1 MTDRERAAHATTQT
15 FGLGLVTAA
24 LLAVVILTFVLFD
37 GEDVVMFVILTAIA
51 GGATFLT
58 WRFDTQWARALGLVG
73 TVLSLGGFF
82 LGFGLFQVFSPIEFT
97 LAMVYVLGV
106 LLSLV
111 TGIMAIVASA
121 RHKAGP
127 SRREPLVPKVA
138 LGLIGIAAVVSVA
151 GFFVSRQTV
160 SDAEAAG
167 ATEIDMVKFEF
178 SPETST
184 VPASTT
190 ILVKNSDP
198 FTHDFTVDVLD
209 ISEPLGPGS
218 EVLIDLSDAA
228 PGTYEYVCTFH
239 SDNGEGMVGTIV
251 IEG

>member
-1 MTDRERAAHATTQT
+1 MTDRQRAAHATTQT
-15 FGLGLVTAA
+15 FGLALITAA
-24 LLAVVILTFVLFD
+24 LLSVVILTLVLFD
-37 GEDVVMFVILTAIA
+37 GDDVVMFVILTAIA

-58 WRFDTQWARALGLVG
+58 WRFDTQWAKALGILG

-82 LGFGLFQVFSPIEFT
+82 LGFGLFQIFSPIEFT
-97 LAMVYVLGV
+97 LAMVYVLGI

-111 TGIMAIVASA
+111 AGIMAIVAGV

-127 SRREPLVPKVA
+127 SRREPLVPRVA

-151 GFFVSRQTV
+151 GYFVTRETV
-160 SDAEAAG
+160 SDEEAAG

-198 FTHDFTVDVLD
+198 FTHDFTVDALD